1 MPQTDAV
8 FSGSIPAFYDRY
20 LGPLLFEP
28 YADDLARRLTDL
40 TSGRVLETAA
50 GTGIVTRMLV
60 RALPGTVAIV
70 ATDLNQPMLDFAAAQ
85 PGAER
90 VEWRQA
96 DALSLPFEEDSFDAV
111 VCQFGVMF
119 FPDRRAAYREARRVL
134 KPGGRFVFS
143 VWDRLEENELSQIV
157 SDTMVALF
165 PEDPPRFLART
176 PYAYCD
182 IGIIREELTEAG
194 FSSTM
199 AETLRQIS
207 CAASA
212 RDAVIGLCQGTPLR
226 SEIEARNP
234 ERLSATTDAAASAV
248 ADRFGNGVV
257 QAKMQ
262 AHVITA
268 TN

>member
-28 YADDLARRLTDL
+28 YADDLARRLTDIS
-40 TSGRVLETAA
+40 SGRVLETAA

-85 PGAER
+85 PGRAR

-96 DALSLPFEEDSFDAV
+96 DALSLPFEKDSFNAV

-119 FPDRRAAYREARRVL
+119 FPDKRAAYREARRVL

-182 IGIIREELTEAG
+182 IGIIRDELAEAG
-194 FSSTM
+194 FSSTT

-207 CAASA
+207 CATSA

-248 ADRFGNGVV
+248 ADRFGGGAV

>member
-8 FSGSIPAFYDRY
+8 FAGSIPAFYDRY

-28 YADDLARRLTDL
+28 YAADLGRRLADL
-40 TSGRVLETAA
+40 RSGRVLETAA
-50 GTGIVTRMLV
+50 GTGIVTRMLIQT
-60 RALPGTVAIV
+60 LPETVAIV

-85 PGAER
+85 PGSAR
-90 VEWRQA
+90 VEWRKA
-96 DALSLPFEEDSFDAV
+96 DARSLPFEKDSFDAV

-119 FPDRRAAYREARRVL
+119 FPD
-134 KPGGRFVFS
+134 S

-157 SDTMVALF
+157 SDTVAELF
-165 PEDPPRFLART
+165 PVDPPRFLART
-176 PYAYCD
+176 PYAYFN
-182 IGIIREELTEAG
+182 IGIIHEELTEAG
-194 FSSTM
+194 FSSTA

-226 SEIEARNP
+226 SEIEGRNP
-234 ERLSATTDAAASAV
+234 DRLSAATDAAASAV
-248 ADRFGNGVV
+248 ADRFGDGVV

>member
-1 MPQTDAV
+1 
-8 FSGSIPAFYDRY
+8 
-20 LGPLLFEP
+20 
-28 YADDLARRLTDL
+28 
-40 TSGRVLETAA
+40 
-50 GTGIVTRMLV
+50 
-60 RALPGTVAIV
+60 
-70 ATDLNQPMLDFAAAQ
+70 MLDFAAAQ
-85 PGAER
+85 PGMAR

-96 DALSLPFEEDSFDAV
+96 DALSLPFENACFDAV
-111 VCQFGVMF
+111 VCQFGAMF
-119 FPDRRAAYREARRVL
+119 FPEKQAAYREARRVL

-143 VWDRLEENELSQIV
+143 VWDRLVENELSQIV
-157 SDTMVALF
+157 SDTVAELF

-176 PYAYCD
+176 PYAYYD

-194 FSSTM
+194 FLSTA

-212 RDAVIGLCQGTPLR
+212 RDAVIGLCQGSPLR

-234 ERLSATTDAAASAV
+234 DRLGAATDAAARAV
-248 ADRFGNGVV
+248 AHRLGDGVV

>member
-8 FSGSIPAFYDRY
+8 FAGSIPAFYDRY

-28 YADDLARRLTDL
+28 YAADLVRRLADIS
-40 TSGRVLETAA
+40 SGRVLETAA
-50 GTGIVTRMLV
+50 GTGIVTRTLV
-60 RALPGTVAIV
+60 RALPEAVAIV

-85 PGAER
+85 LGTAR

-96 DALSLPFEEDSFDAV
+96 DALDLPFEKDFFDAV

-119 FPDRRAAYREARRVL
+119 FPEKQAAYREARRVL
-134 KPGGRFVFS
+134 KPAGRFIFS

-157 SDTMVALF
+157 SDAVAELF

-176 PYAYCD
+176 PYTYSD
-182 IGIIREELTEAG
+182 IGIIRKELAESG
-194 FSSTM
+194 FSSTT
-199 AETLRQIS
+199 AETLRQVS
-207 CAASA
+207 RALSA
-212 RDAVIGLCQGTPLR
+212 RDAVIGLCQGSPLR
-226 SEIEARNP
+226 SEIEARDP
-234 ERLSATTDAAASAV
+234 DRLGAATEAAASAV
-248 ADRFGNGVV
+248 AARFGNGVV

>member
-28 YADDLARRLTDL
+28 YADDLARRLTDIS
-40 TSGRVLETAA
+40 SGRVLETAA

-96 DALSLPFEEDSFDAV
+96 NALSLPFEEAFFDAV

-119 FPDRRAAYREARRVL
+119 FPDRRAAYREARRML
-134 KPGGRFVFS
+134 KPGGRFIFS
-143 VWDRLEENELSQIV
+143 VWDRLVENELSQIV
-157 SDTMVALF
+157 NDAVAALF
-165 PEDPPRFLART
+165 PEDPPGFLART
-176 PYAYCD
+176 PYAYYD
-182 IGIIREELTEAG
+182 IGGIRGELADAG
-194 FSSTM
+194 FSSIA
-199 AETLRQIS
+199 AETLQNFS

-212 RDAVIGLCQGTPLR
+212 RDAVIGLCQGSPLR

-234 ERLSATTDAAASAV
+234 DRLGAATDAAARAV
-248 ADRFGNGVV
+248 ADRFGSGPIS
-257 QAKMQ
+257 AKMR

>member
-8 FSGSIPAFYDRY
+8 FAGSIPAFYDRY

-28 YADDLARRLTDL
+28 YAADLARRLADL
-40 TSGRVLETAA
+40 RSGRVLETAA
-50 GTGIVTRMLV
+50 GTGIVTRMLIQT
-60 RALPGTVAIV
+60 LPEAVAIV

-85 PGAER
+85 PGRAR

-96 DALSLPFEEDSFDAV
+96 DALSLPFEKDSFNAV

-119 FPDRRAAYREARRVL
+119 FPDKRAAYREARRVL

-182 IGIIREELTEAG
+182 IGIIRDELAEAG
-194 FSSTM
+194 FSSTT

-207 CAASA
+207 CATSA

>member
-70 ATDLNQPMLDFAAAQ
+70 ATDLKQPMLDFAAAQ
-85 PGAER
+85 AGVER

-96 DALSLPFEEDSFDAV
+96 DALSLPFEGGSFDAV

-119 FPDRRAAYREARRVL
+119 FPDKRAAHREARRVL

-157 SDTMVALF
+157 NDTIAALF
-165 PEDPPRFLART
+165 PGDPPGFLAEPRMRT
-176 PYAYCD
+176 
-182 IGIIREELTEAG
+182 
-194 FSSTM
+194 
-199 AETLRQIS
+199 
-207 CAASA
+207 
-212 RDAVIGLCQGTPLR
+212 
-226 SEIEARNP
+226 
-234 ERLSATTDAAASAV
+234 TT
-248 ADRFGNGVV
+248 
-257 QAKMQ
+257 
-262 AHVITA
+262 
-268 TN
+268 